1 MTAFWSAVAVVFAA
15 ELGDKTQLVALG
27 FGARYRLRWVLPAMA
42 LAYLFANLVSVVIG
56 AVLGAALPGDVV
68 RLCGGVLFVVFA
80 VLTVTGGGENEAQHD
95 AVGAGSGDTGT
106 PAVRVIGSVAVAM
119 FMAELGDKT
128 MLATATLAST
138 RNPLLV
144 WAGASVGIFLAG
156 AVGAIAGRAIGDR
169 VPEGWVRFGAAILFA
184 VFGVALIA
192 SAIG

>member
-1 MTAFWSAVAVVFAA
+1 M
-15 ELGDKTQLVALG
+15 
-27 FGARYRLRWVLPAMA
+27 
-42 LAYLFANLVSVVIG
+42 
-56 AVLGAALPGDVV
+56 
-68 RLCGGVLFVVFA
+68 FVVFA
-80 VLTVTGGGENEAQHD
+80 VLTVTGGGENEAEHD
-95 AVGAGSGDTGT
+95 TVGAGSGDAGT
-106 PAVRVIGSVAVAM
+106 PAVRVVGSVAVAM

-169 VPEGWVRFGAAILFA
+169 VPEGRVRFGAAILFA

>member
-68 RLCGGVLFVVFA
+68 RLCGGGLFVVFA
-80 VLTVTGGGENEAQHD
+80 VLTVTGGGENEAERD
-95 AVGAGSGDTGT
+95 TVGAGSGDAGT
-106 PAVRVIGSVAVAM
+106 PAVRVVGSVAVAM

-169 VPEGWVRFGAAILFA
+169 VPEGRVRFGAAILFA